1 MNKQD
6 VITDVLETVRF
17 KSSVYFKHGFRGDW
31 GFETPTSD
39 YSQFHIVASGVCTLY
54 YKENKYTLS
63 KGDFIIFPRGYE
75 HQIKAN
81 EAADCKPGFFV
92 LKEITKGYD
101 PFENYGDI
109 STSLVCGHYELDKSV
124 SHFMLFSL
132 PELLIIRS
140 DDYKKNSVTNNIMQ
154 LLIDELSNEY
164 NKNQIIIRRLS
175 EILFIS
181 VLRLYF
187 SGQESS
193 KVSIFSDQ
201 NIYQSLIYIHENL
214 NSKLSIEVLTKHL
227 GISRTAFINRFNN
240 VVGAT
245 PLQYIKEWRL
255 TKAKQLLKYSELS
268 LADIGEHVGYDSPI
282 SFNNA
287 FKNSFKITPHKYRTI
302 EKAPAQ

>member
-1 MNKQD
+1 MKKQD

-31 GFETPTSD
+31 GFETPTSE
-39 YSQFHIVASGVCTLY
+39 YSQFHIVSSGICTLDY
-54 YKENKYTLS
+54 DDKKYTLS
-63 KGDFIIFPRGYE
+63 KGDFIIFPRGYK

-81 EAADCKPGFFV
+81 KDANCKPGIHI
-92 LKEITKGYD
+92 LKEITKGHD

-109 STSLVCGHYELDKSV
+109 STSLICGHYELDKSV

-132 PELLIIRS
+132 PDLLIIRS
-140 DDYKKNSVTNNIMQ
+140 DDYKENSVTNNIMQ
-154 LLIDELSNEY
+154 LLIDELSNEFY
-164 NKNQIIIRRLS
+164 KNQIIIRRLA

-181 VLRLYF
+181 VLRLYL

-214 NSKLSIEVLTKHL
+214 NSKLSIELLTKHL
-227 GISRTAFINRFNN
+227 GISRTAFIKRFGK
-240 VVGAT
+240 VVGTT

-268 LADIGEHVGYDSPI
+268 LTEIGEFVGYDSPI

-287 FKNSFKITPHKYRTI
+287 FKNSFKITPHKYRTV
-302 EKAPAQ
+302 EKDLIK